1 MAATELF
8 DRLPPPAEI
17 ENLPQFMEQRRSLD
31 AGPAAAIADPTPMLR
46 EALDRLRVMHERLAA
61 LRIES
66 DRDRAIM
73 RESAADIGTVARK
86 YCDLHSETI
95 ESGLPDSHPVVVLC
109 EEIAAGLEDVA
120 ETAALAGSEA
130 FARIVALELAD
141 VRAGN

>member
-61 LRIES
+61 LR
-66 DRDRAIM
+66 RFGLRAIVTAPSCGN
-73 RESAADIGTVARK
+73 RLPTSVRWRASTVICTRRR
-86 YCDLHSETI
+86 SN
-95 ESGLPDSHPVVVLC
+95 PVSPIL
-109 EEIAAGLEDVA
+109 
-120 ETAALAGSEA
+120 TP
-130 FARIVALELAD
+130 
-141 VRAGN
+141 